1 MNKLKILCIMLAAI
15 MCTFAFSCGGGQQ
28 PSGDTTSELP
38 DTADSG
44 NGQTEQLPELTDEEI
59 RDRDDEAFLA
69 GISFPRYAL
78 GEEGKAF
85 FSGRWY
91 EKEIDGVNHMVTTT
105 DGAQL
110 FLLTEGTEKLVL
122 SFTSID
128 RRGTPYIAV
137 SVDGSDPERVLITEA
152 EIELPDKERH
162 AVRIFADGL
171 HEMESK
177 WIEEIGFALR
187 SIDVDEGGRFR
198 GIVPQNKLVFF
209 YGDSITEG
217 IAILGNGKSS
227 DFNSAT
233 AAFPYQCCQE
243 LGAIPYYIGYSA
255 SGLLSHGYFRSMKIA
270 MEKLSLKRD
279 IDYSLIPDL
288 IVINHGCNDGGTP
301 SEEFCTAMEETLTR
315 LIEMYPGVPIA
326 YMIPIK
332 GALADEIIKTAEKF
346 DIVSVIETK
355 DWELTTFTD
364 GVHPD
369 VECSKKIG
377 SYLAEALRNL
387 YGSDFFE

>member
-1 MNKLKILCIMLAAI
+1 MNKLKILCIMMAAVLS
-15 MCTFAFSCGGGQQ
+15 MFAFSCGGDQQ
-28 PSGDTTSELP
+28 PSTDTTAEAP

-44 NGQTEQLPELTDEEI
+44 SEQTEQPPELTDEEI

-78 GEEGKAF
+78 GEEGQAF

-91 EKEIDGVNHMVTTT
+91 EKEIDGVKHMVTTT
-105 DGAQL
+105 DGAQF
-110 FLLTEGTEKLVL
+110 FLLAEGTEKLVL

-152 EIELPDKERH
+152 EIELPDKGRH
-162 AVRIFADGL
+162 AVRIFADGI

-198 GIVPQNKLVFF
+198 GIIPQNKLVFF

-217 IAILGNGKSS
+217 IAVLGNGKSS

-233 AAFPYQCCQE
+233 AAFPYQCSQI
-243 LGAIPYYIGYSA
+243 LGVIPYYIGYSA
-255 SGLLSHGYFRSMKIA
+255 SGLLSHGYFRIMKIA
-270 MEKLSLKRD
+270 MEKLSIKRD

-288 IVINHGCNDGGTP
+288 IVINHGTNDGSDP
-301 SEEFCTAMEETLTR
+301 SDKFCAAMEETLTR

-332 GALADEIIKTAEKF
+332 GEHADDIIKTAEKF
-346 DIVSVIETK
+346 DAVSVIETK

-369 VECSKKIG
+369 VECSKKLAG
-377 SYLAEALRNL
+377 YLADSLRNI
-387 YGSDFFE
+387 YGAEFFE